1 MRRFRSPASGPSP
14 GPPSASRSRRAASVA
29 ARAPGPVTTS
39 TGPSAHFLRAVIAAA
54 SVVGADQLTKWWAL
68 QALDDGRV
76 INLVWTLRLRLVF
89 NTGAAFSSFQGLG
102 PLLGVAAVAIA
113 AVLLFN
119 RRLGAD
125 RWSATAAGC
134 IAGGALGNLADRL
147 LRSNGG
153 FLDGAVVDFIDVQWW
168 PVWNVADMGVVLG
181 GAALVWHAYRRAR

>member
-1 MRRFRSPASGPSP
+1 MSAANKSGEHKASPQGGNGPSP
-14 GPPSASRSRRAASVA
+14 LSA
-29 ARAPGPVTTS
+29 S
-39 TGPSAHFLRAVIAAA
+39 TGPAHQHVLRAVVAAA
-54 SVVGADQLTKWWAL
+54 LVVGADQLTKWWAL
-68 QALDDGRV
+68 QALGDDRV
-76 INLVWTLRLRLVF
+76 IDLVWTLRLRLVF

-102 PLLGVAAVAIA
+102 PLLGIAAVVIA

-147 LRSNGG
+147 FRSSGG